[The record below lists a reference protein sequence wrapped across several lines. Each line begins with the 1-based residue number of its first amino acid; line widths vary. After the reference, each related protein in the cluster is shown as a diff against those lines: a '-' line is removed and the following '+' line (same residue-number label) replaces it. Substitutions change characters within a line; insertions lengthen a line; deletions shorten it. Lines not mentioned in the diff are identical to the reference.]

1 MNEATNL
8 GSGLAAMNLTYF
20 ANKEFR
26 DLELNFIGI
35 MCKNKIEWMLLDL
48 ANIFYGY
55 VMVPIAETSDL
66 LSFEGILE

>member
-1 MNEATNL
+1 LNEATNL

-66 LSFEGILE
+66 LSFEGKLE

>member
-55 VMVPIAETSDL
+55 VMVSIAETSDL